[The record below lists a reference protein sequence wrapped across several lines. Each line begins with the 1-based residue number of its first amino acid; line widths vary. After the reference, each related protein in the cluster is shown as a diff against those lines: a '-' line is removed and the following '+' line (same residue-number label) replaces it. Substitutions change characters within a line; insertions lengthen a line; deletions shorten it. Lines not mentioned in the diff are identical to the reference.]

1 MRIFFYLMCTYLQS
15 RQLNFTFKPII
26 VYKVLLITPAGEYN
40 TPVVKSHIKLKKT
53 YKAEGYCEI
62 TSTQDR
68 YKVTKGIIHS
78 FATKATCREYS
89 ANVDNAVI
97 AKCKIPRFTFY
108 ALGKSIYKEKE
119 AYVSKRLKYLQ
130 IV

>member
-1 MRIFFYLMCTYLQS
+1 MR
-15 RQLNFTFKPII
+15 
-26 VYKVLLITPAGEYN
+26 
-40 TPVVKSHIKLKKT
+40 SHVNLKKT

-62 TSTQDR
+62 ISEQDQ
-68 YKVTKGIIHS
+68 YKVDKGLIHS
-78 FATKATCREYS
+78 FATKSTCREYS
-89 ANVDNAVI
+89 ANVDNAII

-130 IV
+130 LV